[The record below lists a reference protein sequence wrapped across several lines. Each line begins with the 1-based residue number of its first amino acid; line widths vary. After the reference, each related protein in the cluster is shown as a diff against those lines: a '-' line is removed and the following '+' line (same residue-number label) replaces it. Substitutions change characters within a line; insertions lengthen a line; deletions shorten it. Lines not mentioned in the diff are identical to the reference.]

1 MKMISRHIGKIVMSK
16 QETITLNSCF
26 RKKSWVLLTVS
37 AALLFLV
44 SCASV
49 SAPPPPE
56 ESAMST
62 YQEGVPGGAMVNT
75 VEMSARVTAIDHFNR
90 EATLLGSDGEE
101 VTVKVG
107 PEAVHFDQ
115 IQKGDL
121 VKVTVVEELVVY
133 LDEENETS
141 IGGSAAVVGLG
152 AQAGGFAAETREI
165 IGTVTAI
172 DREKRTATLR
182 FQDGSTKT
190 FPVRSDIDLNKHKL
204 GEQVVFHITEMV
216 AIRIEKP

>member
-1 MKMISRHIGKIVMSK
+1 MCKKKVSN
-16 QETITLNSCF
+16 TNSF
-26 RKKSWVLLTVS
+26 YRKNAMAVLTVL
-37 AALLFLV
+37 ALLLFLA
-44 SCASV
+44 SCTTV

-56 ESAMST
+56 ASTTST
-62 YQEGVPGGAMVNT
+62 YQEGVPGGVMVNT

-190 FPVRSDIDLNKHKL
+190 FPVRSDIDLNKHKV

-216 AIRIEKP
+216 AIKIEKP